1 LGLGALV
8 NRMLKGFGSE
18 PVGQWLCIFRV
29 MKRILYSLGLVALAF
44 SVQAQGARY
53 RNLVLEGG
61 GIRGFAYTGAFQVL
75 DSLNILQ
82 QIERVG
88 GTSAG
93 AIQASLLAVGYTPE
107 EIMEIAL
114 DVPLRKLNDGGL
126 LRGPKRLKKNFGWYK
141 GEKMGTW
148 IEALIEKKTGNANI
162 TFAELYR
169 DRAVKGY
176 KELYITGTDLTYQCM
191 RVFSHETYPNM
202 RIKDAVRISASIPI
216 YFGAVLIDD
225 QGKVYK
231 EPDPSKKLHVMADGA
246 VMSNYP
252 IFLFDSTKYM
262 SGVTIPVNHYAVNPE
277 TLGLLMEMPEM
288 IEHRRNEDGTY
299 PLPINSMRDYV
310 KALYITLIDKSNPDG
325 SDSNAIR
332 RTIAISNMNLSG
344 RIRKIS
350 RETLDDFV
358 ECGREGVRNFF
369 ERNTLANSKK

>member
-1 LGLGALV
+1 LGPLV

-18 PVGQWLCIFRV
+18 PEGQWLCIFRV
-29 MKRILYSLGLVALAF
+29 MKRILCSLGLAALAF
-44 SVQAQGARY
+44 SAQAQGARY
-53 RNLVLEGG
+53 KNLVLEGG

-93 AIQASLLAVGYTPE
+93 AIQASLLAVGYTPG

-114 DVPLRKLNDGGL
+114 DVPLRKLNDVGL

-141 GEKMGTW
+141 GEKMSAW
-148 IEALIEKKTGNANI
+148 IEGLIEKKTGNGNI

-169 DRAVKGY
+169 DRLLKGY

-191 RVFSHETYPNM
+191 RVFSHETYPDM
-202 RIKDAVRISASIPI
+202 RIKDAVRISASIPL
-216 YFGAVLIDD
+216 YFSAVLIDD

-325 SDSNAIR
+325 SDSSAIR

-369 ERNTLANSKK
+369 AGNTLANSKK